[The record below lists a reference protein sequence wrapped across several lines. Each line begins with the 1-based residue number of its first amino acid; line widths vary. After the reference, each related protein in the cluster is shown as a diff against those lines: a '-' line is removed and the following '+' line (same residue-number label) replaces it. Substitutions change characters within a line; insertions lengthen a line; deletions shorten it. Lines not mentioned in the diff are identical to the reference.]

1 MPLDNVTRLHTG
13 RKVVGFALDNQ
24 SAVLT
29 GCALPIMVLPL
40 HIIDAARRGNSRVV
54 MAWLDTA
61 PQGSV
66 NDVGY
71 DEEGRDPADWGLSLL
86 YWTCL
91 TGRQMCFTAAHV
103 ELARLL
109 LARGADPNWRCRH
122 SLTPLCIACGQR
134 VRDQTQS
141 ASLLDMVSLL
151 INAGTELEYHKTVT
165 TADGTVY
172 EFDLSNPLGL
182 AMEEYLKPNNDHWR
196 VFEPSPAGL
205 HVICML
211 LRAGASID
219 KVGRHICEDSAENY
233 LLYLRNSGYTQSLEG
248 DELQKWHRHFDA
260 LWALV
265 AEVRVAGSWNKYV
278 VAPRREFLAVRSLAV
293 RGNLATSDA
302 VLDFLVRA
310 DNGVLW
316 NVLSYWDG
324 TEGYSRPPSRPQRL
338 RAAASSFFRRVA
350 GFFTGRS

>member
-1 MPLDNVTRLHTG
+1 MPLDNYKGPSLAGV
-13 RKVVGFALDNQ
+13 KVVGFALDNQ

-29 GCALPIMVLPL
+29 VCALPIMVLPL

-66 NDVGY
+66 ND
-71 DEEGRDPADWGLSLL
+71 EGQFPHGPFMLDPGTLLS
-86 YWTCL
+86 WTCL
-91 TGRQMCFTAAHV
+91 THGRACYTEGHV
-103 ELARLL
+103 ELARRL
-109 LARGADPNWRCRH
+109 LARGADPNMRDSH
-122 SLTPLCIACGQR
+122 HMTPLNYACRESNGA
-134 VRDQTQS
+134 VVE
-141 ASLLDMVSLL
+141 MVSLL
-151 INAGTELEYHKTVT
+151 INAGTEFEYHRSVT
-165 TADGTVY
+165 TEDGTVY
-172 EFDLSNPLGL
+172 ELEYETPLSS
-182 AMEEYLKPNNDHWR
+182 AMETYLKPNNADWC
-196 VFEPSPAGL
+196 VFDPSPAGL
-205 HVICML
+205 KVIYML
-211 LRAGASID
+211 LRAGASLD
-219 KVGRHICEDSAENY
+219 KLGMRLSEDSAENF
-233 LLYLRNSGYTQSLEG
+233 LLRTHNSDRFTYKLEG

-293 RGNLATSDA
+293 RGHLATSDP